1 MRERQAVFR
10 LAIAAMILTGLA
22 CGPCNLLSREQ
33 PTPSHQVAVSTE
45 AAGQLESRIEQ
56 NLSGQPEQPF
66 ILRLTDTEL
75 TSLLSSKLAEYDES
89 PVEDLVIWFTKG
101 KMFATGRLASG
112 MPVSASLYMIASPRI
127 QDGKVVV
134 EIEELSAGSLPLP
147 SFLLEA
153 VTRSLNETI
162 NETQMDVDITAME
175 ILEGEA
181 ILKGYRRQP

>member
-1 MRERQAVFR
+1 M
-10 LAIAAMILTGLA
+10 
-22 CGPCNLLSREQ
+22 
-33 PTPSHQVAVSTE
+33 
-45 AAGQLESRIEQ
+45 
-56 NLSGQPEQPF
+56 
-66 ILRLTDTEL
+66 
-75 TSLLSSKLAEYDES
+75 
-89 PVEDLVIWFTKG
+89 VIWFTKG
-101 KMFATGRLASG
+101 KMFATGRLANG
-112 MPVSASLYMIASPRI
+112 MPVSANLYMIASPRI

-153 VTRSLNETI
+153 VTSSLNETI